1 MTFIGKL
8 TRSWPIN
15 LDPTKVTADLAALP
29 DSFYT
34 ILGVLLISNL
44 GVIVTVIGAAFRLVY
59 KFAVLETKVKALHRR
74 QDDLEGRRYPTD
86 NGEDQ
91 H

>member
-1 MTFIGKL
+1 MDMAQIT
-8 TRSWPIN
+8 T
-15 LDPTKVTADLAALP
+15 TAQLP

-59 KFAVLETKVKALHRR
+59 KFAVLETKTKALHRR
-74 QDDLEGRRYPTD
+74 VDMLENKNYPAD
-86 NGEDQ
+86 NEDTQ
-91 H
+91 

>member
-1 MTFIGKL
+1 ME
-8 TRSWPIN
+8 
-15 LDPTKVTADLAALP
+15 VEAAVQTASLP

-59 KFAVLETKVKALHRR
+59 KFAVLQTQTKALHRR
-74 QDDLEGRRYPTD
+74 VDMLEKKQYPPDNDDNDDL
-86 NGEDQ
+86 
-91 H
+91 

>member
-1 MTFIGKL
+1 MDATE
-8 TRSWPIN
+8 
-15 LDPTKVTADLAALP
+15 AAVQAASLP

-59 KFAVLETKVKALHRR
+59 KFAVLQTQTKALHRR
-74 QDDLEGRRYPTD
+74 VDLLEKKEYPSDNCDNDDL
-86 NGEDQ
+86 
-91 H
+91 